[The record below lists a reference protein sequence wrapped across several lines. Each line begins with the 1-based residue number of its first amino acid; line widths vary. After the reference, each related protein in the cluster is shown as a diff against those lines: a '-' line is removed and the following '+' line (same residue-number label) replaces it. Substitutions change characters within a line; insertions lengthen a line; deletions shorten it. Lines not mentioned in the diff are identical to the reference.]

1 MLEALPRRSSEK
13 VFREGLQRMFEK
25 MKEIFKTK
33 EEKIRDVRDLR
44 DVRDVRECSEQF
56 EKFGEVPRTF
66 LWMARAGLAPSSR
79 RLAPLAPPLGP
90 LG

>member
-33 EEKIRDVRDLR
+33 EEKIRDVRD
-44 DVRDVRECSEQF
+44 VWGCSEQF

-79 RLAPLAPPLGP
+79 RLAPLALLLGP